1 MNATKG
7 KKIPLNSEIKHKEH
21 YELKIAVLG
30 KSLVGKSALTYRF
43 INDKF
48 PTEHDTTIEDQ
59 YRVEVSIEGFDCRLG
74 KSYLTK
80 KYLTRLDKMTT
91 KQC

>member
-1 MNATKG
+1 MKKNN
-7 KKIPLNSEIKHKEH
+7 KKIPLNRDAKSKEPQV
-21 YELKIAVLG
+21 YELKIAVIG

-59 YRVEVSIEGFDCRLG
+59 YRVNVAIEGFDCRLG
-74 KSYLTK
+74 TFAI
-80 KYLTRLDKMTT
+80 
-91 KQC
+91 

>member
-1 MNATKG
+1 MK
-7 KKIPLNSEIKHKEH
+7 SEENTESHEV
-21 YELKIAVLG
+21 KIAVLG

-59 YRVEVSIEGFDCRLG
+59 YKINLNIEGIQCRLG
-74 KSYLTK
+74 KFIIKILINH
-80 KYLTRLDKMTT
+80 RFI
-91 KQC
+91 

>member
-1 MNATKG
+1 MEEINLKTDE
-7 KKIPLNSEIKHKEH
+7 SEAH
-21 YELKIAVLG
+21 ELKIAVLG

-59 YRVEVSIEGFDCRLG
+59 YKINLTIEGIQCRLG
-74 KSYLTK
+74 KSNH
-80 KYLTRLDKMTT
+80 KYIPDYVHSHILEILFIRFY
-91 KQC
+91 C

>member
-1 MNATKG
+1 MNSTKT
-7 KKIPLNSEIKHKEH
+7 KKIPLNSEIKQKDHI
-21 YELKIAVLG
+21 ELKIAVLG

-59 YRVEVSIEGFDCRLG
+59 YRVEVTIENLDCRLG
-74 KSYLTK
+74 TYFLK
-80 KYLTRLDKMTT
+80 
-91 KQC
+91 

>member
-1 MNATKG
+1 MEE
-7 KKIPLNSEIKHKEH
+7 IPIKSEPNEAHEV
-21 YELKIAVLG
+21 KIAVLG

-59 YRVEVSIEGFDCRLG
+59 YKINLNIDGVQCRLG
-74 KSYLTK
+74 IILSNSLLKRNFRYCWP
-80 KYLTRLDKMTT
+80 R
-91 KQC
+91 